1 MYNIGVFGKWPN
13 RLLKMRIIYFTTA
26 TSKEDYAS
34 FSASWKSSLNT
45 SIQNLHNRLIRS
57 LALTHEVDVISIR
70 PFSRKF
76 CKLTK
81 LDATTRQ
88 EGRITWH
95 NLEIKKLK
103 FSRYLSVSSQ
113 CKKILS
119 KMNLKDCIVITDT
132 LNPNVLNNSTKL
144 ARKYGLPIIGVCH
157 GTPSNIRNTGKS
169 YTTFVLGQAMNLS
182 GYISL
187 TPGLNDLFNKSSRAN
202 LTFEGIADGKCQKFD
217 KKPPFGKYIY
227 YNGSLDEK
235 YGVYE
240 LIKAFKELDN
250 PLINLVISGYHANN
264 ERLAAIIGE
273 DKNIFNMGMVQNDQI
288 VCLASHSIINVNPCP
303 YSEDFDRYVVPESMV
318 DYLSSPTVL
327 VSVRNRQFKKNF
339 EEDAIWIKS
348 NEVLD
353 LLHGIKAALNMREED
368 KNNMIK
374 KANIDANKLYS
385 MEVTNHRVIRFL
397 KQFIKQKE

>member
-81 LDATTRQ
+81 LEATTRQ
-88 EGRITWH
+88 EGKITWH

-103 FSRYLSVSSQ
+103 FSRYFSVSRQ

-318 DYLSSPTVL
+318 DYLNSPTVL

-374 KANIDANKLYS
+374 KANMDANKLYS
-385 MEVTNHRVIRFL
+385 MDVTNHRVIRFL

>member
-1 MYNIGVFGKWPN
+1 
-13 RLLKMRIIYFTTA
+13 MRIIYFTTA
-26 TSKEDYAS
+26 TNKEDYAS
-34 FSASWKSSLNT
+34 FSSSWKSSLNT

-76 CKLTK
+76 CQLSK
-81 LDATTRQ
+81 LDASIKQ

-95 NLEIKKLK
+95 NLEIKRWK
-103 FSRYLSVSSQ
+103 FSRYWSVASQ
-113 CKKILS
+113 CNKILS
-119 KMNLKDCIVITDT
+119 KMNLKDCIIITDT

-144 ARKYGLPIIGVCH
+144 AKKYGLPIIGVCH
-157 GTPSNIRNTGKS
+157 GTPSNIQNTDKS
-169 YTTFVLGQAMNLS
+169 YSTFVLSRAMNLS

-187 TPGLNDLFNKSSRAN
+187 TSGLNDLFNKSSRAN
-202 LTFEGIADGKCQKFD
+202 LTIEGVAEEKITNTNR
-217 KKPPFGKYIY
+217 KPTYGEYIY
-227 YNGSLDEK
+227 YNGPLDEK

-250 PLINLVISGYHANN
+250 PHLTLILSGYRANN
-264 ERLAAIIGE
+264 EKLNNIIGE
-273 DKNIFNMGMVQNDQI
+273 DKNIINLGMIQNDQI
-288 VCLASHSIINVNPCP
+288 ISLANYSTINVNPCP
-303 YSEDFDRYVVPESMV
+303 YSEDFDRYVVPDSIV
-318 DYLSSPTVL
+318 DYLSAPTIL
-327 VSVRNRQFKKNF
+327 VSVRNRQFKNNF

-353 LLHGIKAALNMREED
+353 LLHGIKAALNMKEED

-374 KANIDANKLYS
+374 KANSDASKLYS
-385 MEVTNHRVIRFL
+385 MTAVNHRIIRFL

>member
-1 MYNIGVFGKWPN
+1 
-13 RLLKMRIIYFTTA
+13 MRIIYFTTA
-26 TSKEDYAS
+26 TNKEDYAS
-34 FSASWKSSLNT
+34 FSSSWKSSLNT

-76 CKLTK
+76 CQLSK
-81 LDATTRQ
+81 LDASIKQ

-95 NLEIKKLK
+95 NLEIKRWK
-103 FSRYLSVSSQ
+103 FSRYWSVASQ
-113 CKKILS
+113 CNKILS
-119 KMNLKDCIVITDT
+119 KMNLKDCIIITDT

-144 ARKYGLPIIGVCH
+144 AKKYGLPIIGVCH
-157 GTPSNIRNTGKS
+157 GTPSNIQNTDKS
-169 YTTFVLGQAMNLS
+169 YSTFVLSRAMNLS

-187 TPGLNDLFNKSSRAN
+187 TSGLNDLFNKSSRAN
-202 LTFEGIADGKCQKFD
+202 LTIEGVAEEKITNTNR
-217 KKPPFGKYIY
+217 KPTYGKYIY
-227 YNGSLDEK
+227 YNGPLDEK

-250 PLINLVISGYHANN
+250 PHLTLILSGYRANN
-264 ERLAAIIGE
+264 EKLNNIIGE
-273 DKNIFNMGMVQNDQI
+273 DKNIVNLGMIQNDQI
-288 VCLASHSIINVNPCP
+288 ISLANYSTINVNPCP
-303 YSEDFDRYVVPESMV
+303 YSEDFDRYVVPDSIV
-318 DYLSSPTVL
+318 DYLSAPTIL
-327 VSVRNRQFKKNF
+327 VSVRNRQFKNNF

-353 LLHGIKAALNMREED
+353 LLHGIKAALNMKEED

-374 KANIDANKLYS
+374 KANSDASKLYS
-385 MEVTNHRVIRFL
+385 MTAVNHRIIRFL

>member
-34 FSASWKSSLNT
+34 FSAAWKSSLNT

-70 PFSRKF
+70 PFSRNL
-76 CKLTK
+76 CQLSKLE
-81 LDATTRQ
+81 ASTRQ

-95 NLEIKKLK
+95 NLEIKRYK
-103 FSRYLSVSSQ
+103 FTRYLSVASQ
-113 CKKILS
+113 CNKILAR
-119 KMNLKDCIVITDT
+119 MNLKDCIIITDT

-144 ARKYGLPIIGVCH
+144 ARKYNLPIIGVCH
-157 GTPSNIRNTGKS
+157 GTPSNIKNTGKS
-169 YTTFVLGQAMNLS
+169 YTTFVLGKAMNLS

-202 LTFEGIADGKCQKFD
+202 LTFEGIADDKCQKFD

-227 YNGSLDEK
+227 YNGSLEEK

-240 LIKAFKELDN
+240 LIKAFKELDDQS
-250 PLINLVISGYHANN
+250 INLVISGYHGNA
-264 ERLAAIIGE
+264 EHLKEIIGE
-273 DKNIFNMGMVQNDQI
+273 DKNIINMGMVQNDQI
-288 VCLASHSIINVNPCP
+288 VCLSSHSMINVNPCP
-303 YSEDFDRYVVPESMV
+303 YSEDFDRYVIPETMV
-318 DYLSSPTVL
+318 DYLSAPTIL

-339 EEDAIWIKS
+339 EDGAIWIKS

-353 LLHGIKAALNMREED
+353 LLHGIKAALNMKQED
-368 KNNMIK
+368 KNNKIK
-374 KANIDANKLYS
+374 KANMDASKLYS
-385 MEVTNHRVIRFL
+385 MEVINHRIIRFL

>member
-34 FSASWKSSLNT
+34 FSAAWKSTLNT

-70 PFSRKF
+70 PFSRRF
-76 CKLTK
+76 CQLSK
-81 LDATTRQ
+81 LDASTKQ

-95 NLEIKKLK
+95 NLEIKRWK
-103 FSRYLSVSSQ
+103 FNRYIAIANQ
-113 CKKILS
+113 CNKILART
-119 KMNLKDCIVITDT
+119 NLKDCIIITDT

-144 ARKYGLPIIGVCH
+144 AKKYNLPIIGVCH
-157 GTPSNIRNTGKS
+157 GTPSNIKNTGKS
-169 YTTFVLGQAMNLS
+169 YTNFVLGKAMNLS

-202 LTFEGIADGKCQKFD
+202 LTFEGIAEDKCQKSD

-227 YNGSLDEK
+227 YNGSLEEK

-250 PLINLVISGYHANN
+250 PSINLVISGYHVNY
-264 ERLAAIIGE
+264 EHLADIIG
-273 DKNIFNMGMVQNDQI
+273 DDGNIINVGMAQNDQI
-288 VCLASHSIINVNPCP
+288 VSLANNSILNVNPCP
-303 YSEDFDRYVVPESMV
+303 YSEDFDRYVVPDSMV
-318 DYLSSPTVL
+318 DYLSASSIL

-353 LLHGIKAALNMREED
+353 LLHGIKAALNMKQED
-368 KNNMIK
+368 KGNMIK
-374 KANIDANKLYS
+374 KANMDASKLYS
-385 MEVTNHRVIRFL
+385 MEAINRRLIRFL

>member
-1 MYNIGVFGKWPN
+1 
-13 RLLKMRIIYFTTA
+13 MRIIYFTTA
-26 TSKEDYAS
+26 TSKEEYAS

-76 CKLTK
+76 CQLSK
-81 LDATTRQ
+81 LDASIRQ

-95 NLEIKKLK
+95 NLEIKRWK
-103 FSRYLSVSSQ
+103 FNRYVFIANQ

-119 KMNLKDCIVITDT
+119 RMNLKDCIIITDT

-144 ARKYGLPIIGVCH
+144 AKKYGLPIIGVCH

-169 YTTFVLGQAMNLS
+169 YTTFVLGKAMNLS

-202 LTFEGIADGKCQKFD
+202 LTFEGITDEKCQKFD
-217 KKPPFGKYIY
+217 KEPPFGKYIY

-250 PLINLVISGYHANN
+250 SSLNLVISGYHANN
-264 ERLAAIIGE
+264 ERLAEMIGD
-273 DKNIFNMGMVQNDQI
+273 DKNIINMGMMQNDQI

-303 YSEDFDRYVVPESMV
+303 YSEDFDRYVVPDSLV
-318 DYLSSPTVL
+318 DYLNSPTIL

-339 EEDAIWIKS
+339 EDGAIWIKS

-353 LLHGIKAALNMREED
+353 LIHGIKAALNMSDEN

-374 KANIDANKLYS
+374 KANTDANKLYS
-385 MEVTNHRVIRFL
+385 MEVTNHRIIRFL